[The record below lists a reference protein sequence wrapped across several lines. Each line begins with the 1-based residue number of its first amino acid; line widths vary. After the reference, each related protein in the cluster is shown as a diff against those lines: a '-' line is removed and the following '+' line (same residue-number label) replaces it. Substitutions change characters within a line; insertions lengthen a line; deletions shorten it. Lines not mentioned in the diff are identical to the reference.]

1 MQVENIQ
8 DEKFY
13 VDIAIKESSRQL
25 DIAEFIKIS
34 NFPIDKFIIDRFWNN
49 IEKKI
54 PIYLDNILLEW
65 CGYKSELKKQK
76 YFFLQTVKNNDIPIL
91 ELKQDKY
98 IEYYNQLSD
107 DAKNSCNFKTPQEL
121 SEQKWSSSINHILI
135 TPLNFKRLVMMLKTS
150 RGSQVRDYFLTLE
163 ILMKTYMSYQVEF
176 QKHAS
181 EMLQRQNNELIMMNN
196 ELSRKLDEIAENS
209 NILIEKQEE
218 LLEQFD
224 EMKGE
229 NEIQGESIRKMSQKL
244 GIATTERAVRTKNT
258 RTHEKFILVEL
269 NDPQYEWK
277 YSVIRAQKFT
287 ANKKLKS
294 LKDVHSESKICIEI
308 EYQPNSINLFN
319 LIKEELKDKRKVI
332 NVKYNYINLE
342 ENYTHEEFLED
353 IRKIDRSKVN
363 IPVQ

>member
-54 PIYLDNILLEW
+54 PIYLDDILLEW
-65 CGYKSELKKQK
+65 CGYQGEMFKKKS
-76 YFFLQTVKNNDIPIL
+76 YFLQTVKNNNIPIL
-91 ELKQDKY
+91 DMKNDKY

-107 DAKNSCNFKTPQEL
+107 DTKNSCNFKTPQEL
-121 SEQKWSSSINHILI
+121 SEQKWSSKINHILI

-196 ELSRKLDEIAENS
+196 ELSRKLDEVM
-209 NILIEKQEE
+209 EKQDEM
-218 LLEQFD
+218 LEQFD
-224 EMKGE
+224 DMKGE
-229 NEIQGESIRKMSQKL
+229 NEIQGENIRKMGQKL
-244 GIATTERAVRTKNT
+244 GIATMERAVRTKNT
-258 RTHEKFILVEL
+258 KTHEKFILVEL
-269 NDPQYEWK
+269 NDPHYDWK

>member
-1 MQVENIQ
+1 MVENISEQ
-8 DEKFY
+8 KFYNDIAMDKSYSLSIIEYINITKFPIEKFM
-13 VDIAIKESSRQL
+13 
-25 DIAEFIKIS
+25 
-34 NFPIDKFIIDRFWNN
+34 IDRFWEN
-49 IEKKI
+49 IDKNI
-54 PIYLDNILLEW
+54 PIYVDEMLITW
-65 CGYKSELKKQK
+65 MGYKGELFKQK
-76 YFFLQTVKNNDIPIL
+76 SLLLQTIRNNNIPII

-98 IEYYNQLSD
+98 IEYYNTLNND
-107 DAKNSCNFKTPQEL
+107 IIEKCNYKDPEKVI
-121 SEQKWSSSINHILI
+121 QKQKINHILI
-135 TPLNFKRLVMMLKTS
+135 TPLNFKRLVMMLKTE
-150 RGSQVRDYFLTLE
+150 RGSQIRDYFLSLE
-163 ILMKTYMSYQVEF
+163 LLMKYYMSYQVEF

-196 ELSRKLDEIAENS
+196 ELSRKLDEVM
-209 NILIEKQEE
+209 EKQDEM
-218 LLEQFD
+218 LEQFD
-224 EMKGE
+224 DMKGE
-229 NEIQGESIRKMSQKL
+229 NEIQGENIRKMGQKL
-244 GIATTERAVRTKNT
+244 GIATMERAVRTKNT
-258 RTHEKFILVEL
+258 KTHEKFILVEL
-269 NDPQYEWK
+269 NDPHYDWK

-294 LKDVHSESKICIEI
+294 LKDVHFESKICIEI